1 LKLILLRSVKT
12 LAAFFR
18 RLAARLP
25 SLLLFAGDL
34 ARVKQT
40 ARRRRRYIAM
50 PTSSSS
56 AATPPADAS
65 SEETLSTV
73 AVEELRAGDTVDFGV
88 SRMSS
93 VRVQDMQRLG
103 YFGDGVARVLGME
116 EVPEPEGELVVFE
129 AFFAAGLRLPAH
141 RFVGEVLH
149 RFNVQIHQ
157 LTLNAVVALSKYVW
171 ATTSYGGQPS
181 VKVFAKYYCLHW
193 QKRMIG
199 NEVAQFGS
207 CTFTPKTGKTTMEV
221 VELVPCARNKW
232 GNWHDF
238 WFYVAEGIVENH
250 PGLPVS
256 EMCSHFYSAYP
267 PFEVAE
273 EDADEGALRC
283 AAGLSSGRD
292 LVEEFVAYGVWPLA
306 HGWALGEVCP
316 RQMASHGGKM
326 VRSPAFTLDLH
337 SRDPA
342 AFVRE
347 AEDGAV
353 RIVGRY
359 VPRTEGQRSW
369 DIRGSNDRLNK
380 VFELNRLLYGG
391 YPGQDNVDRR
401 GRKPVVESGDDLA
414 PAAAPSSKKRKLG
427 TTAGGLG
434 VSNGF
439 ARELMRTCATP
450 GGRMSSPELR
460 ESSAWML
467 RVTGGWWPKNV
478 PVPRVAGKDFFTS
491 RMVRAWKVFPYG
503 RNIAAVVSAV
513 MDKDRQGAA
522 QKRQAVVRLHE
533 ARPKRQRGAAKATAP
548 GGGQPKS
555 AVPISSRAP
564 EAAKAAAAGGPK
576 SAKAA
581 PSSSGV
587 PEVAKAT
594 RGLPPPGKRVAD
606 FATDISVDDYLVGKS
621 LARDFF

>member
-1 LKLILLRSVKT
+1 
-12 LAAFFR
+12 
-18 RLAARLP
+18 
-25 SLLLFAGDL
+25 
-34 ARVKQT
+34 
-40 ARRRRRYIAM
+40 M
-50 PTSSSS
+50 PTSSSFA

-73 AVEELRAGDTVDFGV
+73 AAEELRANNTVDFGV

-93 VRVQDMQRLG
+93 VRVQDMQQLG
-103 YFGDGVARVLGME
+103 YFGGGVARVPGAE

-141 RFVGEVLH
+141 RFVGEVLR

-157 LTLNAVVALSKYVW
+157 LTPNAVVALSKYVW

-181 VKVFAKYYCLHW
+181 VEVLAKYYCLHW

-199 NEVAQFGS
+199 NKIAQFGS
-207 CTFTPKTGKTTMEV
+207 CTFMPKTGKTSMEV

-232 GNWHDF
+232 GNWYEF
-238 WFYVAEGIVENH
+238 WFYVAEGTVEDH
-250 PGLPVS
+250 PRLPVA
-256 EMCSHFYSAYP
+256 EMCSHYYSAYP
-267 PFEVAE
+267 QFEVAE

-316 RQMASHGGKM
+316 RQMPSRGGM
-326 VRSPAFTLDLH
+326 LVRSPAFALDLH

-359 VPRTEGQRSW
+359 VPKTEGQRSW
-369 DIRGSNDRLNK
+369 DIRGSNDRLNR
-380 VFELNRLLYGG
+380 VFELNRLPYGG
-391 YPGQDNVDRR
+391 YPGQDDVDRR
-401 GRKPVVESGDDLA
+401 GKKPAAETGDDPA

-427 TTAGGLG
+427 IATGGLG
-434 VSNGF
+434 VFDGF
-439 ARELMRTCATP
+439 ARKLMRTCAAP

-460 ESSAWML
+460 ESSARML
-467 RVTGGWWPKNV
+467 KVTGGWWPKNV
-478 PVPRVAGKDFFTS
+478 PIPRAVGEDFFTS
-491 RMVRAWKVFPYG
+491 RMVRDWRVFPYG
-503 RNIAAVVSAV
+503 RNIAVVVSAV

-522 QKRQAVVRLHE
+522 QKRQAVVRLPE
-533 ARPKRQRGAAKATAP
+533 ARPKRSRGT
-548 GGGQPKS
+548 
-555 AVPISSRAP
+555 
-564 EAAKAAAAGGPK
+564 AKAAAPGGSQPTLAVK
-576 SAKAA
+576 SAAPGSSRVPEAVKAA
-581 PSSSGV
+581 SASGTK
-587 PEVAKAT
+587 PDPAGAAKS
-594 RGLPPPGKRVAD
+594 RELPPPGKRVAD
-606 FATDISVDDYLVGKS
+606 FATEISVDDYLVGKS
-621 LARDFF
+621 LARGFFYFTC